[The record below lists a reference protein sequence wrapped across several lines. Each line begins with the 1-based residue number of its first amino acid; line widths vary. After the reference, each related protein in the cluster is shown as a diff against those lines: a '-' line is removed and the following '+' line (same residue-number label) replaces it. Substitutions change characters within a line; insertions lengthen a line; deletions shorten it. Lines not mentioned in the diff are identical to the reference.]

1 MIEPLL
7 HAERLLLHGQV
18 DEAERIYAQTATAD
32 PHNAIAVVGL
42 ARVALER
49 GDDRLAYSTACR
61 ALAIDSQNVA
71 ALRLEAR
78 LSEVLATRGEPVTR
92 PAWIAGSKGSR
103 QPTAMPPVERS
114 QPVAHMP
121 DARPNL
127 PAEAERAAFARNP
140 SMADHRARMQH
151 SPPNRAS
158 RPPTASQPRA
168 ENAPAPRDENEPA
181 PRRRSVIARLL
192 GRR

>member
-18 DEAERIYAQTATAD
+18 DAAERIYAQTVAAD
-32 PHNAIAVVGL
+32 PNNAIAVVGL

-49 GDDRLAYSTACR
+49 GDDMLAYRTACQ
-61 ALAIDSQNVA
+61 ALEIDSQNAA

-78 LSEVLATRGEPVTR
+78 LSEVLVTRGQPVER
-92 PAWIAGSKGSR
+92 PTWIAGSGAPTKLGAPSPIEPAPSVDGAGSTD
-103 QPTAMPPVERS
+103 QQLDLSA
-114 QPVAHMP
+114 Q
-121 DARPNL
+121 
-127 PAEAERAAFARNP
+127 AERAALARNP
-140 SMADHRARMQH
+140 SMADHRARMEQPR
-151 SPPNRAS
+151 SPSAKE
-158 RPPTASQPRA
+158 AGSQPARESA
-168 ENAPAPRDENEPA
+168 SAREVE